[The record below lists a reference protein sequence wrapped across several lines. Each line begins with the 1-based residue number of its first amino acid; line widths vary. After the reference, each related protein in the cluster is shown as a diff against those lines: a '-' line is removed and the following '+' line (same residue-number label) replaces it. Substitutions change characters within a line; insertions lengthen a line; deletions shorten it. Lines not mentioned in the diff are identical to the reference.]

1 MLEILLAC
9 SSKAVLNHSDK
20 NKWLRK
26 ISVGIRQNVEK
37 KRKKTLVIYKCG
49 SIFQKTFKIHTPI
62 LTD

>member
-9 SSKAVLNHSDK
+9 KAVLNHSDK

-37 KRKKTLVIYKCG
+37 KTLVIYKCG